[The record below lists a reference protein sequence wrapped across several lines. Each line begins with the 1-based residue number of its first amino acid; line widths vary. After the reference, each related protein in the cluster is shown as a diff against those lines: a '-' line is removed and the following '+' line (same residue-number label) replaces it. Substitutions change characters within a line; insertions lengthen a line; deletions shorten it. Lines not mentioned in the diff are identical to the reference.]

1 MRWRIKFSRSAEKF
15 IDRNQISHEE
25 VFELI
30 RRALRYFGGEQINI
44 DIGKLKGK

>member
-25 VFELI
+25 VLNLLEE
-30 RRALRYFGGEQINI
+30 RFGILAESR
-44 DIGKLKGK
+44 